1 LLHVTARNA
10 LNDADKATAPP
21 IGALLWTPAETAYV
35 LSVTAHTVLNLH
47 RGGALR
53 GVMVGR
59 HLRFRPADVR
69 NYVDAL
75 EPAY

>member
-1 LLHVTARNA
+1 VTARNA
-10 LNDADKATAPP
+10 SNDADKPTAPP
-21 IGALLWTPAETAYV
+21 VDAMLWTPAETAHG
-35 LSVTAHTVLNLH
+35 LSVTAYTVLNLH

-69 NYVDAL
+69 TYVDAL
-75 EPAY
+75 ESTR